1 MQEGVPLILT
11 AYTAAEAP
19 MDLKRLEEISV
30 QPVDVLVPPTRNP
43 YRSSR
48 PCRNFVSEEE
58 SPLMFKNQ
66 FIKVVRRSQTRV
78 TSK

>member
-1 MQEGVPLILT
+1 MPLILT

-19 MDLKRLEEISV
+19 LDLKRLQDASKEPLEILLSP
-30 QPVDVLVPPTRNP
+30 QKNP

-58 SPLMFKNQ
+58 SPIIFKNQ
-66 FIKVVRRSQTRV
+66 YITVVRKQTV
-78 TSK
+78 K